1 MEHNL
6 KLLVI
11 LIIKDHYGTTIPE
24 LIISQDYE
32 VDFLQ
37 LLFIKYSEVSKSKI
51 IWLLEKKLKW
61 TNK

>member
-51 IWLLEKKLKW
+51 I
-61 TNK
+61 